1 MQWNSYRFEITP
13 RCGAPIG
20 IVRTCPSFKLN
31 SARLR
36 DTAQR
41 QTVHDARGAHA
52 RDGFDAVNQAA
63 VIVGD
68 LAILVILCA
77 GHRQVHSEHALT
89 RESRVHPEESRE
101 TACKEESTEQQN
113 DGHGN
118 LRHYQQVSGLSSSG
132 YRSRTLLQC
141 ASRMVTRGNSPG

>member
-1 MQWNSYRFEITP
+1 MQWNSYRFEITR

-20 IVRTCPSFKLN
+20 IVRTGPSFKLN
-31 SARLR
+31 PARLR

-41 QTVHDARGAHA
+41 QTVHDTRCGDA
-52 RDGFDAVNQAA
+52 RDGFDAVNQAP

-77 GHRQVHSEHALT
+77 GHCQVHSEHALT
-89 RESRVHPEESRE
+89 RKSWIHPKESRE

-141 ASRMVTRGNSPG
+141 ARRMVKRGN